1 MFFVCSIP
9 PVTTPHS
16 ILSPGSASINIGQAR
31 GLDAPPNDGQLTVLD
46 RQQKQL
52 ARLIEIGCRM
62 ADRLD
67 PWSQQE
73 DTKASAQA
81 KMQGFAK
88 LTDAIRKLMALEEYV
103 SGIRDKRFKF
113 VHRNWLEGRRTAVR
127 QSVEQALTVS
137 KPEMEPKTR
146 ENLLGDLFRDYRI
159 ERFEEGR
166 LRDFVAEI
174 CETLGV
180 TADLS
185 IWDEP
190 AAPPAPTDMILPAG
204 HEWVAPQNGDRPY
217 TFKTRPDGK
226 RIRIFWDDPELEN
239 YGLDPP
245 GMPV

>member
-1 MFFVCSIP
+1 
-9 PVTTPHS
+9 VTTPHS
-16 ILSPGSASINIGQAR
+16 IFSADDAPFTIGQAR
-31 GLDAPPNDGQLTVLD
+31 GLDSPLADDQLSVLD
-46 RQQKQL
+46 KQLKQL
-52 ARLIEIGCRM
+52 ARLTEIGCRM
-62 ADRLD
+62 AERLD

-73 DTKASAQA
+73 DMKASAQA

-113 VHRNWLEGRRTAVR
+113 VRGRWLGERREAVR

-137 KPEMEPKTR
+137 KPEMEPRKR
-146 ENLLGDLFRDYRI
+146 ENLLGDLFRDYNI
-159 ERFEEGR
+159 TRFEEGR

-174 CETLGV
+174 CGTLGV

-190 AAPPAPTDMILPAG
+190 ASPPAPSDMVLPAG
-204 HEWVAPQNGDRPY
+204 HHWIAPQNGDRPY

>member
-1 MFFVCSIP
+1 M
-9 PVTTPHS
+9 TTPHS
-16 ILSPGSASINIGQAR
+16 TPSSNTGPITAGQAR
-31 GLDAPPNDGQLTVLD
+31 ELDSPPNDGQLTVLE

-73 DTKASAQA
+73 DMKASAQA
-81 KMQGFAK
+81 KMQSFAR

-113 VHRNWLEGRRTAVR
+113 VHRNWLEDRRTAVR

-137 KPEMEPKTR
+137 KPEMERRTR
-146 ENLLGDLFRDYRI
+146 ENLLGDLFRDYKI

-166 LRDFVAEI
+166 MRDFVAEI

-185 IWDEP
+185 IWDES
-190 AAPPAPTDMILPAG
+190 AGEPAPSDMVLPAG
-204 HEWVAPQNGDRPY
+204 HEWIAPQNGDRPY

-226 RIRIFWDDPELEN
+226 RIRIHWDDPELQN
-239 YGLDPP
+239 YGPDPP
-245 GMPV
+245 AATV

>member
-1 MFFVCSIP
+1 M
-9 PVTTPHS
+9 TTPYS
-16 ILSPGSASINIGQAR
+16 INSPGADPITIGKAR
-31 GLDAPPNDGQLTVLD
+31 ELDSPPNDGQLSVLE

-73 DTKASAQA
+73 DMKASAQA
-81 KMQGFAK
+81 KMQSFAR
-88 LTDAIRKLMALEEYV
+88 LTDAICKLMALEEYV

-113 VHRNWLEGRRTAVR
+113 VRRNWLEGRQKAVR
-127 QSVEQALTVS
+127 QSVEQALIVS
-137 KPEMEPKTR
+137 KPDLERRKR
-146 ENLLGDLFRDYRI
+146 ENLLGDLFRDYNI
-159 ERFEEGR
+159 ARFEEGR
-166 LRDFVAEI
+166 LRDFIAEI

-190 AAPPAPTDMILPAG
+190 AGEPAPSDMVLPAG
-204 HEWVAPQNGDRPY
+204 HDWIAPQNGDRPY

-226 RIRIFWDDPELEN
+226 RIRIHWDDPELQD
-239 YGLDPP
+239 YGPDPP
-245 GMPV
+245 AATV